1 MKRILMVLTVA
12 LVMAALMVASALPA
26 FAVASDTASCRGQG
40 ISDLATSEPGAV
52 GEGTTEQ
59 TNQNPGIRYG
69 KTFVSGLA
77 QQNSPC
83 PF

>member
-1 MKRILMVLTVA
+1 VKRILILLTVA
-12 LVMAALMVASALPA
+12 ALMAAMLVASAMPA
-26 FAVASDTASCRGQG
+26 FAVAGDTASCRGQG
-40 ISDLATSEPGAV
+40 ISDLATSETGAV